1 MGGPKIQCKLCRS
14 IIQSMYRHDFKFCSC
29 GSIYIDGGTDY
40 TRIGGDLQNIESDE
54 QKFSSTK

>member
-1 MGGPKIQCKLCRS
+1 MGGPKIQCKLCKN

-40 TRIGGDLQNIESDE
+40 TRIGGDMQNIEMNES
-54 QKFSSTK
+54 KFHLTK